1 MVICSFPSLG
11 TVEFRDGLLTSL
23 MFSVARL
30 SREMYNTFGLFVFGS
45 FVNQLLT
52 DTTKYT
58 IGWF

>member
-1 MVICSFPSLG
+1 M
-11 TVEFRDGLLTSL
+11 TVL

-58 IGWF
+58 IGWFGRYQNNIQHNI

>member
-1 MVICSFPSLG
+1 
-11 TVEFRDGLLTSL
+11 

-30 SREMYNTFGLFVFGS
+30 SWEVYNTFGLFVFGS

-58 IGWF
+58 IGWFGRYQNNIQHNI

>member
-1 MVICSFPSLG
+1 
-11 TVEFRDGLLTSL
+11 

-58 IGWF
+58 IGWFCLTHIKSYPAQI

>member
-1 MVICSFPSLG
+1 MLG
-11 TVEFRDGLLTSL
+11 VLTNLTIKNLSQL

-58 IGWF
+58 IGWL